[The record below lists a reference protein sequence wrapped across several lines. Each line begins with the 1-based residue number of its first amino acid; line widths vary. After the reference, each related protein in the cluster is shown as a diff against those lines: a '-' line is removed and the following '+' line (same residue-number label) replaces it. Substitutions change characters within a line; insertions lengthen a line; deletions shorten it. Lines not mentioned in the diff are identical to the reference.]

1 MTYINVNSGGLMKY
15 DNSGFTVSN
24 KICYELDKEYFIER
38 AKQYRLHNLEYV
50 KSNQKKWYDR
60 KPETIKKRKIKK
72 LKMQCPKEKKKYD
85 QYRKYYLRYREKILT
100 RYQRSKYKKVMF
112 ELLNPKIFMPQT
124 GSYLTLSKKETI
136 LYFD

>member
-1 MTYINVNSGGLMKY
+1 MVYLNVNSGGLMKY
-15 DNSGFTVSN
+15 DSGGYTVTN
-24 KICYELDKEYFIER
+24 KICYELDKEYFINR

-60 KPETIKKRKIKK
+60 KATTIKKREIKK

-85 QYRKYYLRYREKILT
+85 TYRKYYLRYREKILT
-100 RYQRSKYKKVMF
+100 RYQKTKYKKVMH

-124 GSYLTLSKKETI
+124 GSYLTLSKKNIT
-136 LYFD
+136 LSFD